1 MPRVHRN
8 GAAIRACLAHL
19 TPRVAIVAMF
29 GRPGMDGQDY
39 DVLATGMGAHAFMLK
54 PFTRKDLLAALV
66 NAAKAR
72 ARAG

>member
-1 MPRVHRN
+1 
-8 GAAIRACLAHL
+8 
-19 TPRVAIVAMF
+19 
-29 GRPGMDGQDY
+29 MDGQEY

-54 PFTRKDLLAALV
+54 PFTRKDLLAALD